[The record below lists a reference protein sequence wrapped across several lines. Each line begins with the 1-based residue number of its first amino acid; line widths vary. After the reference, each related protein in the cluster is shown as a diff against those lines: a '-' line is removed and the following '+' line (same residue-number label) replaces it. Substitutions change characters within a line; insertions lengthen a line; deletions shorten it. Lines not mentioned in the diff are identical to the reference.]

1 MSMFD
6 KILDDFGRLLMLGKK
21 VVKATI
27 TYLRNIKIN
36 IKTQNYCVS
45 DVQFEKVS
53 IFFPEFVEHRIAI
66 DIINSS
72 A

>member
-6 KILDDFGRLLMLGKK
+6 KILDDFGRLLMSGKK
-21 VVKATI
+21 VVKVTI
-27 TYLRNIKIN
+27 KYLRNIKIN

-53 IFFPEFVEHRIAI
+53 IFFPEFVEHCIAI